1 MKFELR
7 ACLSVRP
14 EFLITLGQEDFLC
27 LKHTIKQGEIF
38 SCPNADETE
47 PGLSL
52 SVSVWRQPEVGFE
65 SKEAP
70 LPNLRL

>member
-27 LKHTIKQGEIF
+27 LKQTIKQGEIF

-52 SVSVWRQPEVGFE
+52 SVSVRRQPEMGFE